1 MFLCRIENLEQSN
14 EGVYICRASGVYGQ
28 AQDTARLTIQGLL
41 RSLHIHECTPSF
53 IKATC
58 HILRYLISHSP
69 AEGDDQRAHLGAD
82 GDDRQL
88 CGV

>member
-41 RSLHIHECTPSF
+41 RSPHTHECIPSF
-53 IKATC
+53 IRAQS
-58 HILRYLISHSP
+58 HILCYFTYRSP